1 MSEVSYVMRKSF
13 GWVGEK
19 QKNEYV
25 PKGTVLVAGKDDAL
39 ISTLFRKGAAI
50 EPIEVQVETPPAPA
64 ATPAEQE
71 KTKAGKK

>member
-1 MSEVSYVMRKSF
+1 MSEVSYVLRKSF

-19 QKNEYV
+19 QKNEFV

-50 EPIEVQVETPPAPA
+50 EPVEAQ
-64 ATPAEQE
+64 AETAQ
-71 KTKAGKK
+71 TKAGKK